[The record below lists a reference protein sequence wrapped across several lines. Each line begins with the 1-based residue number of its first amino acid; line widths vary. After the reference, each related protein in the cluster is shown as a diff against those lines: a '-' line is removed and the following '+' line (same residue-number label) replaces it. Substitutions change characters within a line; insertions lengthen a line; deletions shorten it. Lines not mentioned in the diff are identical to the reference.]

1 MPAELLVI
9 IPTFN
14 EERSVASVLDGWMA
28 ELERSGADYSILLID
43 DGSTDATSE
52 VLKSWK
58 RQHSSARIEVMRYP
72 NRGHGQTCLEGY
84 LIAWDRG
91 GSEPGVCGRRSG
103 QALTNF

>member
-1 MPAELLVI
+1 MPTELLVVT
-9 IPTFN
+9 PVFN
-14 EERSVASVLDGWMA
+14 EERSVAAVLGEWTA

-52 VLKSWK
+52 LLSDWK
-58 RQHSSARIEVMRYP
+58 RRHSSARIDVMRHH